1 MLPQEQIES
10 IKRVSIVSY
19 LLSLGVKPVKYSGV
33 QLVYFSPKHTENT
46 PSFFVHPDKNVFHDY
61 TTDERGDI
69 IRLVCYLTG
78 CTFLKA
84 VEILQTFEPISQT
97 PTLSFSGQKAE
108 PNDKGVKW
116 IITDIKPLANKSLL
130 EYVHERCI
138 STTVAKKYLKEI
150 HYKRGNKRMFAIAF
164 ENDKGGFEIRNPY
177 WKSSTSPKCVTTLPV
192 ANSSII
198 NLFEGFFDFLSS
210 CCYFGITEPRNST
223 VILNS
228 TSNINH
234 VLDSLKNYK
243 QANIYFDNDD
253 AGRRAKQMVVDTGI
267 KVFDGGK
274 KYYPN
279 HNDFNSF
286 LTDGR
291 Y

>member
-78 CTFLKA
+78 CTFPKA
-84 VEILQTFEPISQT
+84 VEILQKFEPISQP

-108 PNDKGVKW
+108 PTGKGSKL
-116 IITDIKPLANKSLL
+116 IITDVRPLENRALL
-130 EYVHERCI
+130 NYVEDRCI
-138 STTVAKKYLKEI
+138 PPLLAKKYLREVN
-150 HYKRGNKRMFAIAF
+150 YKLGRKRTFGVGF
-164 ENDKGGFEIRNPY
+164 ENDKGGFEVRNPY
-177 WKSSTSPKCVTTLPV
+177 WKGSTSPKWITTFPV
-192 ANSSII
+192 ANSSTV
-198 NLFEGFFDFLSS
+198 NLFEGFLDFLS
-210 CCYFGITEPRNST
+210 CCACFGLTEPRNTT

-228 TSNINH
+228 TANLRH

-243 QANIYFDNDD
+243 QANVYFDNDD
-253 AGRRAKQMVVDTGI
+253 AGRRAKQMVADTGI
-267 KVFDGGK
+267 KVFDGAT

-279 HNDFNSF
+279 HNDFNGY
-286 LTDGR
+286 LTSGR